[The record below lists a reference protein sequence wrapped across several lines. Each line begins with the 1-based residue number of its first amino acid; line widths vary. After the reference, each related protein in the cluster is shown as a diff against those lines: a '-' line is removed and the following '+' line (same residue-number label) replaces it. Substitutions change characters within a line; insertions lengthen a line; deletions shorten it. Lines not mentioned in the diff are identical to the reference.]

1 MRPLGRLP
9 RVVGTSLS
17 FSRQRR
23 RGEEDAVVVVIEV
36 DNSLTMNFI
45 PPPTTTPLIL
55 LCDQPSRIGAQLVG
69 GEPGER
75 LPSQKE
81 GCLFQMYIGINR
93 R

>member
-55 LCDQPSRIGAQLVG
+55 LCDQPSRIGAQLVSWWG
-69 GEPGER
+69 A
-75 LPSQKE
+75 
-81 GCLFQMYIGINR
+81 R
-93 R
+93 RETPKSKRRVSISNVHRY